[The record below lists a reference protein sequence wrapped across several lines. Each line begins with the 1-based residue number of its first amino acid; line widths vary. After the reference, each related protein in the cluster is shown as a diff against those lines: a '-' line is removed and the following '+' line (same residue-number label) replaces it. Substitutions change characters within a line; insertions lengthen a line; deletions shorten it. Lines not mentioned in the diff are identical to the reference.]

1 MSALQYYAL
10 VDCAASPG
18 RIGDLRHHVASAGV
32 VARCLFAG
40 RPEAIHAD
48 AAPWLVA
55 LPRGA
60 LQQPVERW
68 RVTLGGTAAGVT
80 RVWAAGGFDALFNHL
95 QACLELR
102 LPDGQ
107 RALMRF
113 YCPRAWRR
121 YGDVLTPAQ
130 QRDLL
135 GPVRVWETTLQG
147 RPVKVRADPETEPS
161 GTGPLQLSAGQYA
174 SLSLPDAA
182 DWAPAMAAEVRHDYP
197 DATFAVADDA
207 LRATVHD
214 SYRHA
219 VRALRITHLPT
230 LVRWVKADVAW
241 ARTLRDHAVT
251 GVWFNSTDQPNVTA
265 ADLLALLASPH
276 LSHRKER

>member
-1 MSALQYYAL
+1 MSGLQEFAL

-18 RIGDLRHHVASAGV
+18 RIGDLRYHVASAGV
-32 VARCLFAG
+32 AARCLFAG
-40 RPEAIHAD
+40 RPEAVHAD

-55 LPRGA
+55 LPQGA

-68 RVTLGGTAAGVT
+68 RLALGGTAAGVT
-80 RVWAAGGFDALFNHL
+80 RVWAEGGFDALFDHL

-121 YGDVLTPAQ
+121 YGEVLTPAQ
-130 QRDLL
+130 QRAVL
-135 GPVRVWETTLQG
+135 GPVQEWETTLKG
-147 RPVKVRADPETEPS
+147 CSVTVRADTAIAPAEMA
-161 GTGPLQLSAGQYA
+161 PLQLSSGQYA
-174 SLSLPDAA
+174 ALSLPDPA
-182 DWAPAMAAEVRHDYP
+182 DWAPALTAEVRRDYP
-197 DATFAVADDA
+197 GATLAVADDA

-214 SYRHA
+214 SYRYA

-276 LSHRKER
+276 LSH

>member
-1 MSALQYYAL
+1 MSGVQDFAL

-18 RIGDLRHHVASAGV
+18 RIGDLRHHAASAGV
-32 VARCLFAG
+32 VARRLFAG

-55 LPRGA
+55 LPQGA
-60 LQQPVERW
+60 LQQPVDRW
-68 RVTLGGTAAGVT
+68 RLALGGTAAGVT
-80 RVWAAGGFDALFNHL
+80 RVWAAGGFDALFDHL

-113 YCPRAWRR
+113 FCPRAWRR
-121 YGDVLTPAQ
+121 YDEVLTPAQ
-130 QRDLL
+130 LHAVL
-135 GPVRVWETTLQG
+135 GPVQGWETTLNG
-147 RPVKVRADPETEPS
+147 HSVTVRAETAAAPAN
-161 GTGPLQLSAGQYA
+161 TVPLHLSPGQYA
-174 SLSLPDAA
+174 ALSLPDPV
-182 DWAPAMAAEVRHDYP
+182 DWIPALVAEVRRDYP
-197 DATFAVADDA
+197 VATRAVADDA

-214 SYRHA
+214 SCRHA

-241 ARTLRDHAVT
+241 APTLRDHAVT
-251 GVWFNSTDQPNVTA
+251 GVWFATTDQPNVAA
-265 ADLLALLASPH
+265 ADLLALLAS
-276 LSHRKER
+276 SHVSH